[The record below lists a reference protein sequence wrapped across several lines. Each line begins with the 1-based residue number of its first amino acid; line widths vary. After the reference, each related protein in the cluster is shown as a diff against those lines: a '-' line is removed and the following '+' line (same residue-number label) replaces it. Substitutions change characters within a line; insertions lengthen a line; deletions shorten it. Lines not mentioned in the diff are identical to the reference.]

1 MQRRPTLLIFLFLAA
16 ACRQPSP
23 QPAATNH
30 DSTLYYPYAPV
41 YSNDYKPG
49 EGRNAQRVLQIWKE
63 FESGDVLHTS
73 TLFADSLTFI
83 FPDEIIKGS
92 RTTVLTALRRRRA
105 AYTDMQCYV
114 DSWMPLHENTRNENS
129 VLLWGRQDGTTAKGR
144 RDYRVLHEI
153 WRFDAAGRIRQLD
166 QYETHAH

>member
-1 MQRRPTLLIFLFLAA
+1 MLRRSPLLLFLLLA
-16 ACRQPSP
+16 ACRQPAP
-23 QPAATNH
+23 QPATAQ

-41 YSNDYKPG
+41 YSNDYRPG
-49 EGRNAQRVLQIWKE
+49 EGRNAQQVLQVWKE
-63 FESGDVLHTS
+63 FESGDVLHAS
-73 TLFADSLTFI
+73 SLFADSLTFI

-92 RTTVLTALRRRRA
+92 RSTVLTALRRRRA

-129 VLLWGRQDGTTAKGR
+129 VLLWGRQDGTTARGR
-144 RDYRVLHEI
+144 RDYRVLHEV
-153 WRFDAAGRIRQLD
+153 WRFDAAGKIRQLD